1 MNSEREKSILR
12 KNDATF
18 IFSVINKEINF
29 LNDAFSNKKERRDAI
44 EKLYKFIV
52 LDEPQIQSI
61 LIQEILISFNK
72 NFLKFALFDQLD
84 KCREFSLKILIQ

>member
-18 IFSVINKEINF
+18 VFSVINKEINF
-29 LNDAFSNKKERRDAI
+29 LNDALANKKERRDAI